1 MPESIVSSITA
12 VPRPTLAQLVG
23 GQTLDL
29 PLLIQSATLGETKNG
44 KPYLMLVLQDKSGD
58 IAARAWSD
66 AARLAALAEPG
77 RVLRVRGQAVT
88 FQDKLQIKVDTL
100 DPLRPDEEEA
110 YRATLVPSSSRAPEE
125 MEAEL
130 QGLLR
135 SFARPELR
143 RLMRRLFGDAEIG
156 PLFRQAPAAK
166 KMHHAYRG
174 GLLEHTLSLARL
186 ADRVAAHYPRLD
198 RDLLLAGA
206 LLHDLGKVYELV
218 DDNGVFGYSDSGRLV
233 GHLVQGAGMVR
244 DAAAKISDFPPD
256 LLDQLLHLILSHHG
270 RYEYGAPC
278 LPMTPEAIVLHSL
291 DDIDAKMQYLDGLAA
306 RLSGPGPHWTDY
318 QRPLERRLFLRG
330 REDAG
335 PDAEEEAADPA
346 PPTPQ
351 PRLF

>member
-1 MPESIVSSITA
+1 MTSRAEPMPESPFANVAEAPPPS
-12 VPRPTLAQLVG
+12 LAQLVS
-23 GQTLDL
+23 GQIVDF
-29 PLLIQSATLGETKNG
+29 PLLIQSATLGETKTG
-44 KPYLMLVLQDKSGD
+44 KPYLMLVVQDKSGD

-77 RVLRVRGQAVT
+77 RVLRVRGQAVAY
-88 FQDKLQIKVDTL
+88 QDKLQIKVDTL
-100 DPLRPDEEEA
+100 EPLSPAEEER
-110 YRATLVPSSSRAPEE
+110 YRASLVPSSARPAEE

-143 RLMRRLFGDAEIG
+143 RLMRRIFADEEIG
-156 PLFRQAPAAK
+156 PLFRRAPAAK

-186 ADRVAAHYPRLD
+186 ADRVAGHYPRLD

-206 LLHDLGKVYELV
+206 LLHDLGKVRELV
-218 DDNGVFGYSDSGRLV
+218 DENGVFDYSDSGRLV

-244 DAAAKISDFPPD
+244 DAAARISDFPPA

-278 LPMTPEAIVLHSL
+278 LPMTPEALVLHYL
-291 DDIDAKMQYLDGLAA
+291 DDIDAKMQYIDNLAA

-330 REDAG
+330 
-335 PDAEEEAADPA
+335 PEAAPPA
-346 PPTPQ
+346 E
-351 PRLF
+351 